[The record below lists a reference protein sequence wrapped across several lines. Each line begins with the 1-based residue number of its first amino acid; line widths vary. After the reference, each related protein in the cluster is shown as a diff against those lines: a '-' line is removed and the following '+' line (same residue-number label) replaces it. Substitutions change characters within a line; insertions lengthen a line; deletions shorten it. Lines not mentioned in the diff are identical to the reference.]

1 MVKANQLDEGPI
13 PAAEVQS
20 VASQYGV
27 NRARFLVEPTS
38 PARARS
44 NTQLSQ

>member
-13 PAAEVQS
+13 PAAEVQG

-27 NRARFLVEPTS
+27 NRSRFWVEPMSSCTS
-38 PARARS
+38 ADRA
-44 NTQLSQ
+44 QQQ